1 MSKLSF
7 LSEDLAEGPVC
18 SLITFQQLFFIYLR
32 FLIQTWLMK
41 KEEGGKKAND
51 EQHAFN
57 QETQNSATQEA
68 VMG

>member
-18 SLITFQQLFFIYLR
+18 SLITFQQLFFIYLC

-41 KEEGGKKAND
+41 EKKKKK
-51 EQHAFN
+51 
-57 QETQNSATQEA
+57 
-68 VMG
+68 GR

>member
-18 SLITFQQLFFIYLR
+18 SLITFQQLFFIYLC

-41 KEEGGKKAND
+41 KKKKKAND
-51 EQHAFN
+51 EHAFN

-68 VMG
+68 VMD